1 MKNEQEPIAWAFYDI
16 MGDIR
21 FIIHDKDRME
31 LWSKGYEGDI
41 VPLYDKPS
49 DKPSDDRSSNSMV
62 E

>member
-1 MKNEQEPIAWAFYDI
+1 MKNEQEPIAWAFYDTR
-16 MGDIR
+16 GDIR

-41 VPLYDKPS
+41 VPLYDKL
-49 DKPSDDRSSNSMV
+49 SDDRSSNSMV